1 MKCQKSIQAITDPIW
16 VVFLVGKVHREAFA
30 AFALHS
36 CNPFPS
42 PPTHPHHESLS
53 CSLSYISSFIL
64 DMSRP
69 SPPSSFQT
77 LFSAALQDYERQT
90 GTGLVD
96 HALAKQLKRCNS
108 VDSITA
114 LLQEQAR
121 IFHEFRGDDGALM
134 KSLKC
139 SVDILYT
146 LSGTVLGEGIGL
158 VRLKTA
164 HRGALFLTV
173 SFIAVPACESN
184 IRWHGHPARRMS
196 ILPFPSAYPRDTQV
210 LQAVKD
216 VSASYDALVDL
227 FASFENFLSRL
238 GIYTGIP
245 PTPAI
250 TNILVKIIVE
260 LLSTL
265 ALATK
270 QVKQGRFGE
279 FVLVVTTVD

>member
-1 MKCQKSIQAITDPIW
+1 
-16 VVFLVGKVHREAFA
+16 
-30 AFALHS
+30 
-36 CNPFPS
+36 
-42 PPTHPHHESLS
+42 
-53 CSLSYISSFIL
+53 
-64 DMSRP
+64 MSRS

-90 GTGLVD
+90 GTGLID
-96 HALAKQLKRCNS
+96 HPLAKQLERCDS

-114 LLQEQAR
+114 ILQEQSR
-121 IFHEFRGDDGALM
+121 IFHGFRGDDGTLM

-158 VRLKTA
+158 VRLKTVR
-164 HRGALFLTV
+164 RGTLFLTV
-173 SFIAVPACESN
+173 SFTAVPARESN

-196 ILPFPSAYPRDTQV
+196 ILPIPSAYPRDTQA

-238 GIYTGIP
+238 SIYTGIP
-245 PTPAI
+245 STPAL
-250 TNILVKIIVE
+250 TKVLVKIIVE

-270 QVKQGRFGE
+270 QVKQGRFSK
-279 FVLVVTTVD
+279 FVLAAMTPYSTHHREIDEEAPRRE